1 MIVLSKEQVLKLYAN
16 LIKATGGSDGI
27 RDEGM
32 LDMALNNPFQSFDG
46 KELYPSIQ
54 AKAARLCFG
63 LLKNHAMLDGNKR
76 LGTHVMLVFLALNG
90 YELYYS
96 QKELSDVILAL
107 ASGDIGEK
115 EILQWIIE
123 HQQYLYGDFY
133 NKTTQY

>member
-1 MIVLSKEQVLKLYAN
+1 MIILSKEQILKIHAS
-16 LIKATGGSDGI
+16 LIEATGGSGGI

-32 LDMALNNPFQSFDG
+32 LDLALKNPFQSFGG

-63 LLKNHAMLDGNKR
+63 LVKNHAMLDGNKR

-90 YELYYS
+90 YELSYS
-96 QKELSDVILAL
+96 QKELSGVILAL

-123 HQQYLYGDFY
+123 HQ
-133 NKTTQY
+133 K

>member
-1 MIVLSKEQVLKLYAN
+1 MIILSKEQILKIHTS

-32 LDMALNNPFQSFDG
+32 LDLALNNPFQSFGG

-63 LLKNHAMLDGNKR
+63 LVKNHAMLDGNKR
-76 LGTHVMLVFLALNG
+76 LGTHIMLVYG
-90 YELYYS
+90 
-96 QKELSDVILAL
+96 QKELSDLILSL

-123 HQQYLYGDFY
+123 HQ
-133 NKTTQY
+133 K

>member
-1 MIVLSKEQVLKLYAN
+1 MIILSKEQVLKLHAS

-32 LDMALNNPFQSFDG
+32 LDMALNNPFQSFGG

-63 LLKNHAMLDGNKR
+63 LVKNHAMLDGNKR
-76 LGTHVMLVFLALNG
+76 LGAHTMLVFLALNG
-90 YELYYS
+90 YELSYS

-123 HQQYLYGDFY
+123 HQQ
-133 NKTTQY
+133 